1 MAVTALDSALWL
13 PQHRDFGR
21 PPEPAMSTS
30 TTSQLERLTF
40 FSDAVFAIAITLLV
54 IEIHVPRLSTLDDQA
69 FLLALHELQ
78 PSFTGFMLS
87 FLVIGA
93 LWVAH
98 HRVFGMLADYNP
110 MIMWPNLVLLM
121 AVAFMPFATALMS
134 SNPLARVPELF
145 YTATLLIAGLLQR
158 LLFSLALRVPYVRSD
173 VSQEQVAA
181 ARWRSWGLPTAA
193 ALSLVLAWFHPGY
206 NNFLLIGIPVL
217 VRVYSG
223 IGRHRVLRQKALAT
237 ST

>member
-1 MAVTALDSALWL
+1 
-13 PQHRDFGR
+13 
-21 PPEPAMSTS
+21 MSTS

-54 IEIHVPRLSTLDDQA
+54 IEIHVPHLATLDDQG

-98 HRVFGMLADYNP
+98 HRVFGMLTDYNP
-110 MIMWPNLVLLM
+110 VIMWPNLVLLM
-121 AVAFMPFATALMS
+121 VVAFMPFATALMS

-145 YTATLLIAGLLQR
+145 YTAILLIAGLLQR
-158 LLFSLALRVPYVRSD
+158 LLFSLALRAPYMRSD
-173 VSQEQVAA
+173 ALPEQVAA
-181 ARWRSWGLPTAA
+181 ARWRSWALPTAA
-193 ALSLVLAWFHPGY
+193 ALSLVVAWFHPGY

-223 IGRHRVLRQKALAT
+223 IGRHRILRQQTISPDSFAPPPERE
-237 ST
+237 SV